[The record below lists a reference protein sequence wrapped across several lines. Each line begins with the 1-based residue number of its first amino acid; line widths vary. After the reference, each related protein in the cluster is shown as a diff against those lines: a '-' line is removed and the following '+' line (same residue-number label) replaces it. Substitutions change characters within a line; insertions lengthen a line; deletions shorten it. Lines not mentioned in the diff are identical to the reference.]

1 MADKLTFELVA
12 PERLVASEQVE
23 MVTLPG
29 EQGDFGVLP
38 GHAPVLSI
46 LRPGLIVVQ
55 DEGRE
60 TRRIFVGGGF
70 AEVTPQGL
78 TVLAERP
85 IDPLSIDRQRLDQ
98 DIRDAEED
106 VSDAR
111 DETARLAAE
120 RRLNELLALR
130 AVL

>member
-23 MVTLPG
+23 MVTVPG

-38 GHAPVLSI
+38 GHAPLLSI

-60 TRRIFVGGGF
+60 ARRVFVGGGF

-85 IDPLSIDRQRLDQ
+85 IDPARIDRAQLDQ

-106 VSDAR
+106 VGAAR
-111 DETARLAAE
+111 DDHARLAAE

-130 AVL
+130 AAL

>member
-23 MVTLPG
+23 MVTVPG

-38 GHAPVLSI
+38 GHAPVLSV

-60 TRRIFVGGGF
+60 TRRVFVGGGF

-85 IDPLSIDRQRLDQ
+85 IDPTGVDPAQLDQ

-106 VSDAR
+106 VGDAR
-111 DETARLAAE
+111 DDHARLAAE